1 MATLALKKLAFRF
14 GYDFTLRK
22 LPQYAQ
28 RNRQMKVPRDMEPAF
43 TDIFEQ
49 VRDLTLTSPDCVY
62 ALYAATRHVA
72 ERGLTGDFVE
82 CGVWRGGSA
91 MTIALTLKS
100 LGITDRT
107 IWLYD
112 TFTGMTRPEAVD
124 VRQRDGMEQLS
135 RWEMNDRGDHN
146 DWCYAP
152 LDEVRSNLARTGYPL
167 ENLRFVKGVVEE
179 TIPAESATDIALL
192 RLDTDWYRSTYHELT
207 HLYPRLAAG
216 GVLIIDDYG
225 AYEGARQAT
234 DQYFDEQG
242 GRPFFN
248 RIDTSA
254 RLAIKPG

>member
-1 MATLALKKLAFRF
+1 MAAHALKKLAFRF

-43 TDIFEQ
+43 IDIFDQ

-62 ALYAATRHVA
+62 ALYAATRYAV
-72 ERGLTGDFVE
+72 ERDLPGDFVE

-100 LGITDRT
+100 LGVTDRT
-107 IWLYD
+107 LWLYD

-152 LDEVRSNLARTGYPL
+152 MDEVRANLARTGYPA
-167 ENLRFVKGVVEE
+167 ERMVFVKGVVEE
-179 TIPAESATDIALL
+179 TIPGTAPADIALL

-207 HLYPRLAAG
+207 HLYPRLAPG

-225 AYEGARQAT
+225 AYDGARQAT

-242 GRPFFN
+242 GRPFLN

-254 RLAIKPG
+254 RLAVKPG